1 MGGFDRM
8 DDLNRDGEL
17 STFERETRDYNRYL
31 ELSGDNTMDDNS
43 FISAGSSSG
52 LHSSRDIR
60 NLSSV
65 DHRKGSG
72 AGEFYLKALLWI
84 VVINLVAIIPAIGIP
99 LLLIAV
105 IAWVKSIW

>member
-52 LHSSRDIR
+52 SHSSRSTS
-60 NLSSV
+60 NLSSM
-65 DHRKGSG
+65 DHGKSNG
-72 AGEFYLKALLWI
+72 AREFYLKMLLWI
-84 VVINLVAIIPAIGIP
+84 VVLNLAAIIPAIGIP
-99 LLLIAV
+99 ILLIAV

>member
-43 FISAGSSSG
+43 FISDEKDITG
-52 LHSSRDIR
+52 LLFTLRTAFVCS
-60 NLSSV
+60 
-65 DHRKGSG
+65 
-72 AGEFYLKALLWI
+72 
-84 VVINLVAIIPAIGIP
+84 P
-99 LLLIAV
+99 LLCSL
-105 IAWVKSIW
+105 SFLQDG